1 MNHLPVK
8 STGFGWTP
16 YAVLACVALW
26 PTVGAAEAILSLGA
40 LASLCI
46 LFYRRFRHGTALLS
60 REAWALITALFF
72 CYWAPEFFSAF
83 DAVNPQRAWHEV
95 LVDLRYLP
103 FLWLVAMAVARRKGR
118 NIVYTGLGLITL
130 FWAGDGLV
138 QVFSGYSL
146 GGLNTSDRLSGIFGA
161 GNLKLGIVLA
171 TLSPFA
177 LSAADRKFAGW
188 GWALTAVVLG
198 VVILLA
204 GSRASW
210 LCYVLVLGFSGWR
223 RFGGKRLLGSLLVG
237 GVLAVL
243 LAMNFSTQFEARIQR
258 SLAVLNGNA
267 TGLDEALSYRLSLWS
282 TATRVIADHPIN
294 GVGARGFRD
303 VYTQYAAADDPWLS
317 HGQQGALHAHQIVLE
332 ILTETGVIGLLLWLM
347 GAALAVRAWQWAMP
361 SSRQR
366 AALPALALAVTVFP
380 FNTHL
385 AFYSTF
391 WADVFLLLLALFAG
405 SLFALEDDA
414 APID

>member
-16 YAVLACVALW
+16 YAILLCVALW
-26 PTVGAAEAILSLGA
+26 PTVGAAEAVLSVSA
-40 LASLCI
+40 LASLGI

-72 CYWAPEFFSAF
+72 CYWLPEFFSAF
-83 DAVNPQRAWHEV
+83 DAVNPRRAWHEV
-95 LVDLRYLP
+95 AVDLRYLP

-118 NIVYTGLGLITL
+118 SIVYTGLGLIAL
-130 FWAGDGLV
+130 FWAGDALV
-138 QVFSGYSL
+138 QIFTGYSL
-146 GGLNTSDRLSGIFGA
+146 GGLNSADRLSGIFGA

-171 TLSPFA
+171 TLSSFA
-177 LSAADRKFAGW
+177 LSAADRKFAGT

-198 VVILLA
+198 MVILLA

-210 LCYVLVLGFSGWR
+210 LCYALVLLFSGWR
-223 RFGGKRLLGSLLVG
+223 RFGGKRLLLSSLAGLV
-237 GVLAVL
+237 VAVV
-243 LAMNFSTQFEARIQR
+243 LAMNFSTQFQARIER
-258 SLAVLNGNA
+258 SFAVLSGDSA
-267 TGLDEALSYRLSLWS
+267 GLDEALSYRVSLWS

-303 VYTQYAAADDPWLS
+303 VYSQYAASNDPWLS

-332 ILTETGVIGLLLWLM
+332 ILTETGIIGLLLWLM

-361 SSRQR
+361 ISRQR

-380 FNTHL
+380 LNTHL

-405 SLFALEDDA
+405 SLFALEDDV